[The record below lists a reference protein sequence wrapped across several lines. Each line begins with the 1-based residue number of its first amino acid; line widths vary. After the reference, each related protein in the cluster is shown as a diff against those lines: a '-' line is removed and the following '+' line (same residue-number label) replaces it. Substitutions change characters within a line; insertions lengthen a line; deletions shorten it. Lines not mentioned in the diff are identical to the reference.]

1 MNKLIIISG
10 PTCTG
15 KSSLSIKLAKQIGG
29 EVISADSIQVYKGLD
44 IGSAKITTKEMQG
57 VKHHLIDVL
66 EPNEDF
72 NVYIFKEMA
81 KVALEEIYAN
91 DHIPIIVGGTGFYI
105 QSILYDIDFCK
116 EDNSKVRYELE
127 QELKEKGSVFLYN
140 ILKEIDPK
148 SCEKI
153 HPNNTKRVIRAI
165 EYYRLNNKPIS
176 EHNEEER
183 LKKSVFDANYF
194 VLTDERDKLYER
206 INDRVDTMLEQG
218 LVNEVKGLLDAGLD
232 VNSNSMQGIG
242 YKEIVEHLTSDVSLE
257 EATYNIKKNTRHFA
271 KRQLTWFRRERDVNW
286 IDISKYDYDNERILS
301 YMTEVIKDE

>member
-81 KVALEEIYAN
+81 NAALEEIYAN
-91 DHIPIIVGGTGFYI
+91 NHIPIIVGGTGFYI
-105 QSILYDIDFCK
+105 QSILYDIDFSK

-127 QELKEKGSVFLYN
+127 RELKEKGSVFLYN
-140 ILKEIDPK
+140 ILKEIDPR

-194 VLTDERDKLYER
+194 VLIDERDKLYER
-206 INDRVDTMLEQG
+206 INNRVDTMLEQG

>member
-15 KSSLSIKLAKQIGG
+15 KSSLSIKFAKQIGG

-66 EPNEDF
+66 APNEDF

-105 QSILYDIDFCK
+105 QSILYDIDFSK

-127 QELKEKGSVFLYN
+127 RELKEKGSVFLYN

-206 INDRVDTMLEQG
+206 INNRVDTMLEQG

-232 VNSNSMQGIG
+232 VNSNSLQGIG

>member
-15 KSSLSIKLAKQIGG
+15 KSSLSIKFAKQIGG

-81 KVALEEIYAN
+81 NAALEEIYAN

-206 INDRVDTMLEQG
+206 INNRVDTMLEQG

-242 YKEIVEHLTSDVSLE
+242 YKEIVEHLTLDVPLE
-257 EATYNIKKNTRHFA
+257 EAIDTIKKNTRHFA

-301 YMTEVIKDE
+301 YMIEVIKDE

>member
-15 KSSLSIKLAKQIGG
+15 KSSLSVKFAKQIGG

-105 QSILYDIDFCK
+105 QSILYDIDFSI
-116 EDNSKVRYELE
+116 EDNSKVRCELE
-127 QELKEKGSVFLYN
+127 RDLEEKGSNYLYN

-176 EHNEEER
+176 EHNEAER

-206 INDRVDTMLEQG
+206 INNRVDTMLEQG

>member
-105 QSILYDIDFCK
+105 QSILYDIDFSI
-116 EDNSKVRYELE
+116 EDNSKVRCELE
-127 QELKEKGSVFLYN
+127 RDLEEKGSNYLYN

-176 EHNEEER
+176 EHNEAER

-206 INDRVDTMLEQG
+206 INNRVDTMLKQG

>member
-105 QSILYDIDFCK
+105 QSILYDIDFSK

-127 QELKEKGSVFLYN
+127 RELKEKGSVFLYN

>member
-15 KSSLSIKLAKQIGG
+15 KSSLSIKFAKQIGG

-105 QSILYDIDFCK
+105 QSILYDIDFSK

-127 QELKEKGSVFLYN
+127 RELKEKGSVFLYN

-194 VLTDERDKLYER
+194 VLTDERDKLYKR
-206 INDRVDTMLEQG
+206 INNRVDTMLEQG

>member
-81 KVALEEIYAN
+81 NAALEEIYAN

-127 QELKEKGSVFLYN
+127 RELKEKGSVFLYN

-206 INDRVDTMLEQG
+206 INNRVDTMLEQG

-242 YKEIVEHLTSDVSLE
+242 YKEIVEHLTLDVPLE
-257 EATYNIKKNTRHFA
+257 EAIDTIKKNTRHFA

-301 YMTEVIKDE
+301 YMIEVIKDE

>member
-15 KSSLSIKLAKQIGG
+15 KSSLSIKFAKQIGG

-105 QSILYDIDFCK
+105 QSILYDIDFSK

-127 QELKEKGSVFLYN
+127 RELKEKGSVFLYN

>member
-44 IGSAKITTKEMQG
+44 IGSAKITTKKMQG

-105 QSILYDIDFCK
+105 QSILYDIDFSK

-206 INDRVDTMLEQG
+206 INNRVDTMLEQG

-257 EATYNIKKNTRHFA
+257 DAAYNIKKNSPRY
-271 KRQLTWFRRERDVNW
+271 RSPCRPRR
-286 IDISKYDYDNERILS
+286 
-301 YMTEVIKDE
+301 